1 MGGHS
6 KGSGKHGS
14 SNGPEGQASTGA
26 STGKAD
32 QYVPVFDNSQRSYKE
47 FRKRCELYRVKMEL
61 AGRQQETIFNIVT
74 LLTGKAWDMVD
85 DLTTATLQGDGGYDA
100 VFERLDRGFRYE
112 PLTELPEDFETFFV
126 KLTRKANQT
135 LQEYA
140 ADFSRAERQIRV
152 THSVELPQK
161 VLAWWFL
168 RRSGIGR
175 EQRQLVL
182 TNVGAD
188 NLTLENVQKAMNF
201 ILGQDSRLDTRWA
214 RTKADAFYQ
223 DELPDD
229 GPDFYEDEELAYWQ
243 EEGDHSQP
251 WPDEGEDYYDY
262 DPGPQPDDVFDVD
275 EFDEIYA
282 SYTDAKSKLNNLRVS
297 RGFYPVVALVDRGG
311 NNAVRQGGAGKGRGK
326 ARRDKGRGRGTGGK
340 QGPVSPKGST
350 AKARGQQAV
359 GRQICLRCGQAGH
372 WARNCPQA
380 GADKKRKI
388 DGGDDE
394 VMMVAETYNL
404 NDDDLEEETNNRAMQ
419 DGGAASVLGSAT
431 AIRSYLRY
439 LLEKGV
445 DLSAIPCFRCS
456 KGFRFGNSATGG
468 SRHCL
473 LLPLT
478 LEGRKLQI
486 LTYVIEGNAP
496 LLFGRPLLKQLGVVV
511 DYEKE
516 KMKVRNGQ
524 WQEIPLGPR
533 GEHQL
538 VLSEDVARLL
548 DNSSFDEILVPDDY
562 ENHVGTNDPIAL
574 EEILALSEPAL
585 AYEEVSLVKHHHDE
599 TGNPLHETEPNDNE
613 NVTANTPTSAH
624 DSDTQVPIGGTD
636 NATRWTRT
644 NDTTATH
651 RDKETVTFT
660 DDKAD
665 EDNDTTAAHHDKET
679 VTVDNDKANKYNDT
693 TATHHDK
700 ETVTLTGDKV
710 KALSKG
716 RIRGLIMMAQAAN
729 KKHKSLL
736 SQASR
741 VGSDSHHVVWQ
752 VFTGKGR
759 LEEAICNQ
767 GGKVQNFSKE
777 TGWNFSQPKVRKRFL
792 AKLQEEQPDEV
803 MIAPSG
809 RIWSPAVDLSVAA
822 DPGRAPELRRLR
834 QDNHDNILVFA
845 AVIFETQRRAGRHA
859 HIEQAWNSRAWMT
872 KANKEATCFFT
883 TKRTL
888 ALRLERRCSG
898 KHHHAPATDNQEQM
912 SSDYPPELAETLASL
927 LLQKEGTDAVYAT
940 SPEPANDELG
950 SQDKEPA
957 DNTKDVSRKNRDE
970 EPTDNTEDVSRKN
983 RDLRS
988 KVGSQ
993 AMNYVTRLH
1002 KNLGHPSADV
1012 LVRMLGEVQATA
1024 NVIEAAKGY
1033 VCPTCYSRR
1042 RPPGVPPAA
1051 GLMARNFGD
1060 RLMADSAWVDL
1071 EGGRRC
1077 VLTVMDQATRYVA
1090 VRLLESE
1097 RATEFIKGIER
1108 SWIKQFGVPK
1118 MLRIDEAK
1126 GWSSKALREWTSM
1139 NNITLEIAPAECHNW
1154 LGAVERKHQ
1163 VVRRALEI
1171 YMDEKGGRT
1180 LSHLKEALV
1189 YVPGQI
1195 NNLSFVRGFTPNQW
1209 VTGRQPLASTTL
1221 SGDLFNPGA
1230 DPMDEPTDFA
1240 QLQQVRLAAQQ
1251 AFLRAD
1257 TDARLRRSMNQLY
1270 NEVKDE
1276 VAVGQKCWYW
1286 RIQGT
1291 GILQKSKWRG
1301 PARVVAT
1308 ESNDEGKNTVV
1319 WIAHGTNLLRCGP
1332 HQVRPLVQDTGCAP
1346 VADPAA
1352 ALSDLYDIRARST
1365 TQFRDVY
1372 EYEPVLEDAMNDG
1385 AEPPRDEDLAEYV
1398 PSPPASDA
1406 DNERGFDEPVPGAAA
1421 LLFQRSEPRRR
1432 RHSSVAEPEPTPSET
1447 GVDPPGPPP
1456 KRARDTSA
1464 PSSPPASSSFPSAA
1478 LPGGQEE
1485 MDADMVPVPS
1495 DGDSDL
1501 LVSDVYVVDGGRA
1514 ADDLPKGWTIVG
1526 GEIVLDEV
1534 WLSKEVSSKKM
1545 TAEDRANMMEAKR
1558 RELTSYFSNSVW
1570 EFTELEE
1577 GDRDRVVTARW
1588 VLTWKEPENPNEV
1601 PRAKARLVLRGFQ
1614 DPDLFSIDKASPTAT
1629 RQSKMM
1635 LLCISPV
1642 LGWTLYCGDVRTAFL
1657 SGAKFERRI
1666 IVRLPSDCGPMLGAT
1681 HGGPVYMKMLKSA
1694 YGLAD
1699 APLLWFQEAT
1709 RRLHAGHWKT
1719 HVLDQCLFLRY
1730 DQGGKLVGAL
1740 ILHVDDLLVGGD
1752 PQSPEFQKALVELKK
1767 AFDFGKWQEL
1777 QEGQPL
1783 VYCGGKLSLT
1793 EDGIL
1798 LDYSDY
1804 LKKVLP
1810 ITVPKKRNPTEKL
1823 SPAEVSK
1830 VRGLIGALQWPASQ
1844 GVPPLAASVSI
1855 LASMTTQG
1863 DGTLITELN
1872 KTLRFAKQN
1881 AQPILL
1887 SKVTDNLKDLCFLC
1901 YSDAAFGVRQDC
1913 GSQGGYMLVVTSRK
1927 ALEGKRV
1934 AYNLLSWRS
1943 FRLPRVCRSSLAAE
1957 SQASAFAMDEL
1968 MMAKT
1973 MFALM
1978 FEPRLDPRATSTA
1991 RDFGDSA
1998 LVIDAKALYD
2008 SLRKANFT
2016 SGQDKC
2022 SAIEI
2027 RCVQEE
2033 IRSLGTHLRWVS
2045 SEQMLADGATKIQAR
2060 QGMAE
2065 ALRSGKLCLTYDQE
2079 FVAAKKKT
2087 LQERQ
2092 RSTAEAFGEK
2102 AYGSRAA
2109 RQISTILFAAQ
2120 ATRATG
2126 SMVEHEVQLGLYGTI
2141 QYNPSLVVF
2150 VTFCALLLGVFAG
2163 AVFLYN
2169 WTWSPTRTSTATSSS
2184 TSATTSTTTT
2194 ARKTS
2199 TATQT
2204 ERDDSQY
2211 WRGLRERDHH
2221 HDRMVQE
2228 RDNEIDRYRH
2238 WVAELQGEIHG
2249 LERQLGEARAALPP
2263 PALSG
2268 DVFLCPHG
2276 RVYHTIAQCG
2286 HLQGHANRR
2295 IRKCRDCP

>member
-872 KANKEATCFFT
+872 KALARLQGHSTYVDQCEYGLSLPSNK
-883 TKRTL
+883 
-888 ALRLERRCSG
+888 S
-898 KHHHAPATDNQEQM
+898 
-912 SSDYPPELAETLASL
+912 
-927 LLQKEGTDAVYAT
+927 
-940 SPEPANDELG
+940 EPR
-950 SQDKEPA
+950 P
-957 DNTKDVSRKNRDE
+957 
-970 EPTDNTEDVSRKN
+970 
-983 RDLRS
+983 
-988 KVGSQ
+988 
-993 AMNYVTRLH
+993 
-1002 KNLGHPSADV
+1002 
-1012 LVRMLGEVQATA
+1012 
-1024 NVIEAAKGY
+1024 I
-1033 VCPTCYSRR
+1033 RR
-1042 RPPGVPPAA
+1042 RPASLPPSGPWHFVWRGGVP
-1051 GLMARNFGD
+1051 
-1060 RLMADSAWVDL
+1060 
-1071 EGGRRC
+1071 E
-1077 VLTVMDQATRYVA
+1077 
-1090 VRLLESE
+1090 
-1097 RATEFIKGIER
+1097 
-1108 SWIKQFGVPK
+1108 
-1118 MLRIDEAK
+1118 
-1126 GWSSKALREWTSM
+1126 
-1139 NNITLEIAPAECHNW
+1139 
-1154 LGAVERKHQ
+1154 
-1163 VVRRALEI
+1163 
-1171 YMDEKGGRT
+1171 
-1180 LSHLKEALV
+1180 
-1189 YVPGQI
+1189 
-1195 NNLSFVRGFTPNQW
+1195 
-1209 VTGRQPLASTTL
+1209 
-1221 SGDLFNPGA
+1221 
-1230 DPMDEPTDFA
+1230 
-1240 QLQQVRLAAQQ
+1240 
-1251 AFLRAD
+1251 
-1257 TDARLRRSMNQLY
+1257 
-1270 NEVKDE
+1270 
-1276 VAVGQKCWYW
+1276 
-1286 RIQGT
+1286 
-1291 GILQKSKWRG
+1291 
-1301 PARVVAT
+1301 
-1308 ESNDEGKNTVV
+1308 
-1319 WIAHGTNLLRCGP
+1319 
-1332 HQVRPLVQDTGCAP
+1332 
-1346 VADPAA
+1346 
-1352 ALSDLYDIRARST
+1352 
-1365 TQFRDVY
+1365 
-1372 EYEPVLEDAMNDG
+1372 
-1385 AEPPRDEDLAEYV
+1385 
-1398 PSPPASDA
+1398 
-1406 DNERGFDEPVPGAAA
+1406 
-1421 LLFQRSEPRRR
+1421 
-1432 RHSSVAEPEPTPSET
+1432 
-1447 GVDPPGPPP
+1447 
-1456 KRARDTSA
+1456 
-1464 PSSPPASSSFPSAA
+1464 
-1478 LPGGQEE
+1478 
-1485 MDADMVPVPS
+1485 
-1495 DGDSDL
+1495 
-1501 LVSDVYVVDGGRA
+1501 
-1514 ADDLPKGWTIVG
+1514 
-1526 GEIVLDEV
+1526 
-1534 WLSKEVSSKKM
+1534 
-1545 TAEDRANMMEAKR
+1545 
-1558 RELTSYFSNSVW
+1558 
-1570 EFTELEE
+1570 
-1577 GDRDRVVTARW
+1577 
-1588 VLTWKEPENPNEV
+1588 
-1601 PRAKARLVLRGFQ
+1601 
-1614 DPDLFSIDKASPTAT
+1614 
-1629 RQSKMM
+1629 
-1635 LLCISPV
+1635 
-1642 LGWTLYCGDVRTAFL
+1642 
-1657 SGAKFERRI
+1657 
-1666 IVRLPSDCGPMLGAT
+1666 
-1681 HGGPVYMKMLKSA
+1681 
-1694 YGLAD
+1694 
-1699 APLLWFQEAT
+1699 
-1709 RRLHAGHWKT
+1709 
-1719 HVLDQCLFLRY
+1719 
-1730 DQGGKLVGAL
+1730 
-1740 ILHVDDLLVGGD
+1740 
-1752 PQSPEFQKALVELKK
+1752 
-1767 AFDFGKWQEL
+1767 
-1777 QEGQPL
+1777 
-1783 VYCGGKLSLT
+1783 
-1793 EDGIL
+1793 
-1798 LDYSDY
+1798 
-1804 LKKVLP
+1804 
-1810 ITVPKKRNPTEKL
+1810 
-1823 SPAEVSK
+1823 
-1830 VRGLIGALQWPASQ
+1830 
-1844 GVPPLAASVSI
+1844 
-1855 LASMTTQG
+1855 
-1863 DGTLITELN
+1863 
-1872 KTLRFAKQN
+1872 
-1881 AQPILL
+1881 
-1887 SKVTDNLKDLCFLC
+1887 
-1901 YSDAAFGVRQDC
+1901 
-1913 GSQGGYMLVVTSRK
+1913 
-1927 ALEGKRV
+1927 
-1934 AYNLLSWRS
+1934 
-1943 FRLPRVCRSSLAAE
+1943 
-1957 SQASAFAMDEL
+1957 
-1968 MMAKT
+1968 
-1973 MFALM
+1973 
-1978 FEPRLDPRATSTA
+1978 
-1991 RDFGDSA
+1991 
-1998 LVIDAKALYD
+1998 
-2008 SLRKANFT
+2008 
-2016 SGQDKC
+2016 
-2022 SAIEI
+2022 
-2027 RCVQEE
+2027 
-2033 IRSLGTHLRWVS
+2033 
-2045 SEQMLADGATKIQAR
+2045 
-2060 QGMAE
+2060 
-2065 ALRSGKLCLTYDQE
+2065 
-2079 FVAAKKKT
+2079 
-2087 LQERQ
+2087 
-2092 RSTAEAFGEK
+2092 
-2102 AYGSRAA
+2102 
-2109 RQISTILFAAQ
+2109 
-2120 ATRATG
+2120 
-2126 SMVEHEVQLGLYGTI
+2126 
-2141 QYNPSLVVF
+2141 
-2150 VTFCALLLGVFAG
+2150 
-2163 AVFLYN
+2163 
-2169 WTWSPTRTSTATSSS
+2169 
-2184 TSATTSTTTT
+2184 STTTPLPPT
-2194 ARKTS
+2194 TRSRCPLTTRRSLPRPWPACCCRRRAPTQYMQPRRSPQMTS
-2199 TATQT
+2199 
-2204 ERDDSQY
+2204 
-2211 WRGLRERDHH
+2211 L
-2221 HDRMVQE
+2221 
-2228 RDNEIDRYRH
+2228 
-2238 WVAELQGEIHG
+2238 
-2249 LERQLGEARAALPP
+2249 EARTRNQQTTP
-2263 PALSG
+2263 
-2268 DVFLCPHG
+2268 
-2276 RVYHTIAQCG
+2276 RM
-2286 HLQGHANRR
+2286 
-2295 IRKCRDCP
+2295 